1 MSLRGGVSFQ
11 EIHKQFKTKTAIDK
25 AKDKKKD
32 KVKRPRRSKTKM
44 KKTSPHK
51 QKSSVNYVVFRKNG
65 KLFERSGGK
74 TREIS

>member
-11 EIHKQFKTKTAIDK
+11 EIHKQFKT
-25 AKDKKKD
+25 KDKKKD

-44 KKTSPHK
+44 KKTPPHK